1 MSITMGQLASR
12 YLAASKKVKPESSK
26 QLKALAQV
34 GVGLVK
40 REIQN
45 VHAVDTS
52 AMLNSTEA
60 SVAGPNTYL
69 VGPTVAYAPF
79 VALGTSRMAARPF
92 HITAARALNKQ
103 AGLFGFDSADLGI

>member
-12 YLAASKKVKPESSK
+12 YAEAAKKQHGAD

-45 VHAVDTS
+45 VHAVDTGT
-52 AMLNSTEA
+52 MLNSTTAEA
-60 SVAGPNTYL
+60 SGKTTWL
-69 VGPTVAYAPF
+69 IGPTVDYAVY
-79 VALGTSRMAARPF
+79 VALGTSRMPARPF
-92 HITAARALNKQ
+92 HINAAKLLAEQ
-103 AGLFGFDSADLGI
+103 VGDFGFTPEKVGI